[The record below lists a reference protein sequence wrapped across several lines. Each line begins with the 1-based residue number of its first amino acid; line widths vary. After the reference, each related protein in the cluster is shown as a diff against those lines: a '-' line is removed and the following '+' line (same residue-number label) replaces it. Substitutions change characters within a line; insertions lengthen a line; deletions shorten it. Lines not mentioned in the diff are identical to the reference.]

1 MRLIGKSEP
10 PRVITKTH
18 GRGSLLGVLSLP
30 FAFLMARMGMRG
42 WQESATREMEDDA
55 VAMARR
61 GYRIVNSEER
71 GMAQFGI
78 VYYRVTYEL
87 VDPPEAAVRRP

>member
-1 MRLIGKSEP
+1 MGRISKEEP
-10 PRVITKTH
+10 KRVVVKTY

-30 FAFLMARMGMRG
+30 FAFLMARQGMRG
-42 WQESATREMEDDA
+42 WQESAAREMEDDA
-55 VAMARR
+55 VAMSKR
-61 GYRIVNSEER
+61 GYRVGSSEER

-87 VDPPEAAVRRP
+87 VDPPR